1 MPMRLHRT
9 LARLL
14 IATSLLAAGLVASA
28 STAAADFHIMKVD
41 EVFAGSAAQPNADFV
56 ELRMAASGQN
66 IVGGHELYLYE
77 ASGTR
82 HACTIPSNVPN
93 NDLNDRILFATSLF
107 TSATPD
113 FVIPPLLAGTGGAV
127 CFETSV
133 DCVSWGS
140 FGGSTTNPAG
150 TPFPGGIPPDQSIDR
165 TPDNMDTQNSA
176 ADFDAASP
184 TPQNN
189 AGNLGTMTCQVAPG
203 PGPGGGGPG
212 GASLRALKA
221 KVRGNR
227 AIITGRIEPPAPGER
242 VSLTFFA
249 NGSPLRKIAK
259 AKATLNSASKF
270 KKGFRVPGDSTRC
283 KVQVKFRGA
292 NMGKK
297 TFRC

>member
-1 MPMRLHRT
+1 MTLRRT
-9 LARLL
+9 LIRLL
-14 IATSLLAAGLVASA
+14 VATSLLSAGLVLIS
-28 STAAADFHIMKVD
+28 SPAAADFHLMKVD
-41 EVFAGSAAQPNADFV
+41 EVFAGTAAQPNADFV
-56 ELRMAASGQN
+56 ELRMDAPGQN

-93 NDLNDRILFATSLF
+93 AALNNRILFATALF
-107 TSATPD
+107 PGTTPD
-113 FVIPPLLAGTGGAV
+113 FIIPPLLAGGGGAV
-127 CFETSV
+127 CFETSI

-140 FGGSTTNPAG
+140 FGGTTTHPSG

-165 TPDNMDTQNSA
+165 TPDTMDTGNSA
-176 ADFDAASP
+176 ADFDAVMPSA
-184 TPQNN
+184 QNN
-189 AGNLGTMTCQVAPG
+189 AGNLGSMTCQVAPG
-203 PGPGGGGPG
+203 PGPGGGPG

-221 KVRGNR
+221 KVSGNR
-227 AIITGRIEPPAPGER
+227 AVITGRIEPPAPGER

-259 AKATLNSASKF
+259 KNATLNSDSKF

-297 TFRC
+297 SFRC